1 MTSASEFVSF
11 HITVCGVAELAG
23 HSAVG
28 VSHVLSIL
36 DPDFPDPEA
45 FGAFG
50 EHERLDLRFHD
61 ITEARRR
68 DAAGGARG
76 RGGAA
81 AVRPRSPGC
90 EPEAHLLVHCHM
102 GISRSTASMA
112 LILAQA
118 RPDRPALEVLAE
130 VRRDPAAQIWPNLRI
145 IELGDEL
152 LGRGGELVAAA
163 VARYRQSLDRRRAS
177 AVMVEMGRGREC
189 ERRRHAGLSAFGPQ
203 VAVISH
209 SRGAR
214 ETPDAHRR
222 RSRRRGSSR
231 PRRRGSSPES
241 RLTVKP
247 SAGSAS
253 RLCSFSRWQ

>member
-61 ITEARRR
+61 ITEERSGMRLVQREDVAALLRFGR
-68 DAAGGARG
+68 DLQR
-76 RGGAA
+76 
-81 AVRPRSPGC
+81 
-90 EPEAHLLVHCHM
+90 EPKAHLLVHCHM

-118 RPDRPALEVLAE
+118 RPDRPALEALAE
-130 VRRDPAAQIWPNLRI
+130 VRRIRAQIWPNLRI

-152 LGRGGELVAAA
+152 LGRKGELVAAA
-163 VARYRQSLDRRRAS
+163 VARYRHVVERRPDIGRM
-177 AVMVEMGRGREC
+177 MVEMGRGREV
-189 ERRRHAGLSAFGPQ
+189 EAAK
-203 VAVISH
+203 
-209 SRGAR
+209 
-214 ETPDAHRR
+214 TPPA
-222 RSRRRGSSR
+222 
-231 PRRRGSSPES
+231 
-241 RLTVKP
+241 
-247 SAGSAS
+247 
-253 RLCSFSRWQ
+253 